1 MNFGEKFKHV
11 RTLRKLS
18 LDELSHKCGLSKTYL
33 SEIENSKKR
42 PSMKSLEKIA
52 IALSADA
59 SFFMDDN
66 AVTFSEL
73 SKVSGYEP
81 PGDIMEFVANQEK
94 LPYIVLAKKMSEE
107 GLSPEAWEIM
117 FNNIKQMMSSIKG
130 K

>member
-1 MNFGEKFKHV
+1 VNFGEKIKYV

-18 LDELSHKCGLSKTYL
+18 LDELSTECGLSKTYL
-33 SEIENSKKR
+33 SEIENAKKR

-52 IALSADA
+52 KALKVDTW
-59 SFFMDDN
+59 FLMDDR

-81 PGDIMEFVANQEK
+81 PEEIMKFVANQDK

-107 GLSPEAWEIM
+107 GLSPEALEIM
-117 FNNIKQMMSSIKG
+117 FNNIKQMMNSINK
-130 K
+130 